1 MKTNHLFSS
10 RPTESEKRN
19 KGQDSVNIHD
29 EELEYSR
36 SIILGPW
43 LEYGCVELTVS
54 MQHVLGREEN
64 HQFAQW
70 EAQLSN
76 LIFRNHSLQLMP
88 EFNKKTSDT
97 WKDNL
102 LV

>member
-36 SIILGPW
+36 SIILGP
-43 LEYGCVELTVS
+43 
-54 MQHVLGREEN
+54 
-64 HQFAQW
+64 
-70 EAQLSN
+70 
-76 LIFRNHSLQLMP
+76 
-88 EFNKKTSDT
+88 
-97 WKDNL
+97 
-102 LV
+102 